1 MSNNVYLNKNIK
13 YLAPTSIILDEL
25 SQNKNIDS
33 LRCYKY
39 INTNNQPKLEAVLG
53 VYGDLF
59 NLWSNLRSQIAIE
72 VFDLNYLGSNSG
84 ELPNRLGCQLALLNF
99 KKEFIELTGDIHNMY
114 INNISKIFTTN
125 TTGARE
131 YLNSCIS
138 RLNDNKLSV
147 ISYLSQLN
155 MLDAYNGSM
164 SDIERLGYLL
174 CAYLKDA
181 AANDSSL

>member
-13 YLAPTSIILDEL
+13 YLAPTSIIIDET
-25 SQNKNIDS
+25 SQNESINS
-33 LRCYKY
+33 LICCKY
-39 INTNNQPKLEAVLG
+39 VNTNNQPKLEVVEEGYA
-53 VYGDLF
+53 DLF
-59 NLWSNLRSQIAIE
+59 SLWSKLRSQIAIE
-72 VFDLNYLGSNSG
+72 VFDLTYLANPG

-99 KKEFIELTGDIHNMY
+99 KKEFIELTGDIHNIY

-131 YLNSCIS
+131 YLNSCIK
-138 RLNDNKLSV
+138 RLNDNKIAV
-147 ISYLSQLN
+147 ISYLNQLN
-155 MLDAYNGSM
+155 LLDAYNGSM

-181 AANDSSL
+181 AANDSNL

>member
-25 SQNKNIDS
+25 SQNESIES
-33 LRCYKY
+33 LICCKY
-39 INTNNQPKLEAVLG
+39 INTNNQPSLEAVPG
-53 VYGDLF
+53 GYGDLSS
-59 NLWSNLRSQIAIE
+59 LWSNLRSQIAIE
-72 VFDLNYLGSNSG
+72 VFDLTYLESNSG
-84 ELPNRLGCQLALLNF
+84 ELLNRLGCQLALLNF
-99 KKEFIELTGDIHNMY
+99 KKEFIELTGDIHNIY

-131 YLNSCIS
+131 YLNNCIN
-138 RLNDNKLSV
+138 RLNNNKLSV

-155 MLDAYNGSM
+155 LLDAYNGSM

-181 AANDSSL
+181 AANDSNL